1 MADRISAHR
10 YYDGSDS
17 CQASPRPAGLLAYL
31 AHTSQRSAS
40 NHKGDPDIAL
50 HAISAYPVCFRLRPL
65 QAKLAVTPRR
75 IEFVILRTASSPPV
89 ALHPASQR
97 RSYLRLQGLGL
108 P

>member
-40 NHKGDPDIAL
+40 NHVVYPGIAL
-50 HAISAYPVCFRLRPL
+50 HAITSVPGKFRTSPWMSRLV
-65 QAKLAVTPRR
+65 VTRRR
-75 IEFVILRTASSPPV
+75 IEFVILRTASSHPV
-89 ALHPASQR
+89 ALHPTSQW
-97 RSYLRLQGLGL
+97 
-108 P
+108 